1 MGERERERARERESG
16 GDEGGEGATKRRK
29 RERKSFVVESKTF
42 EINLEEKR
50 GKIQVEIWEMKKGI
64 SSWVRLGLASLG
76 FLSEGLEYCIKDGK
90 GGKWERG
97 WKENGRSYSLVRGE
111 NKGGLYLRLEVVD
124 LEKKRHS
131 IIVPKGRGEKGGWVT
146 MAEKIQQMGGFSGRK
161 EQKQKEWCGGKLGM
175 EVSYAEVVK
184 KQKNRDRKL
193 VRMEVRK
200 EEVQNNLRKLE
211 HCIIGSWDPCSAGGE
226 DLESL
231 GQTMSKVWGLKGNLG
246 LARMEKNRVLLEFE
260 ILGEAIRVMSTGNRS
275 FDGAHL
281 RLERWNP
288 RIGCSEEVEITNEVW
303 VRIVGLPLS
312 LWNKTILRR
321 VGEECG
327 GFIAM
332 DPRTEK
338 MQELQW
344 ARILIRTNGED
355 LPSRLEISVEEKV
368 YALALWWELKPSLK
382 KAQENRS
389 EVTQSTRG
397 EVRGDGASR
406 AVTRVGKEVEGT
418 QLEALLLPEKMMGIQ
433 EGEVGRVIEKWDQG
447 GSGARST
454 QDAVDFGPQSAGPD
468 LGPKGMKRVGGP
480 YNQGATMGLNLKLK
494 GVVGVLAGQEAGPSK
509 TWWTTEEESPSC
521 DGGMDLE
528 ESPSKPLLQ
537 DTNKD
542 QQLKVCS
549 PASPLVNNESN
560 MEEEVLKNWE
570 TEDLRKRNTKF
581 LHSATDSTLIEE
593 AMRYGS
599 VLLLRGE
606 RVPGSSHLISFSLDR
621 APEGGHYDR
630 SGNAGVEPQFEVPL
644 CVVPSEGSE
653 ENVIGCWALVENNG
667 GSTMYR
673 DEEWGPGLND
683 PQAERGEKEERWE
696 ESSLAKFSHFLGFST
711 EGLEKEIL
719 DFLIKIRKRRERIHD
734 KVLLEKS
741 KFERELKR
749 LECSVNYE
757 KGRKQ
762 KDPPKGKGCHL
773 SVLQ

>member
-1 MGERERERARERESG
+1 M
-16 GDEGGEGATKRRK
+16 
-29 RERKSFVVESKTF
+29 
-42 EINLEEKR
+42 
-50 GKIQVEIWEMKKGI
+50 
-64 SSWVRLGLASLG
+64 
-76 FLSEGLEYCIKDGK
+76 
-90 GGKWERG
+90 
-97 WKENGRSYSLVRGE
+97 
-111 NKGGLYLRLEVVD
+111 
-124 LEKKRHS
+124 
-131 IIVPKGRGEKGGWVT
+131 
-146 MAEKIQQMGGFSGRK
+146 
-161 EQKQKEWCGGKLGM
+161 
-175 EVSYAEVVK
+175 
-184 KQKNRDRKL
+184 
-193 VRMEVRK
+193 
-200 EEVQNNLRKLE
+200 
-211 HCIIGSWDPCSAGGE
+211 
-226 DLESL
+226 
-231 GQTMSKVWGLKGNLG
+231 
-246 LARMEKNRVLLEFE
+246 
-260 ILGEAIRVMSTGNRS
+260 
-275 FDGAHL
+275 
-281 RLERWNP
+281 
-288 RIGCSEEVEITNEVW
+288 
-303 VRIVGLPLS
+303 
-312 LWNKTILRR
+312 
-321 VGEECG
+321 
-327 GFIAM
+327 
-332 DPRTEK
+332 
-338 MQELQW
+338 
-344 ARILIRTNGED
+344 
-355 LPSRLEISVEEKV
+355 
-368 YALALWWELKPSLK
+368 
-382 KAQENRS
+382 
-389 EVTQSTRG
+389 
-397 EVRGDGASR
+397 
-406 AVTRVGKEVEGT
+406 
-418 QLEALLLPEKMMGIQ
+418 
-433 EGEVGRVIEKWDQG
+433 GRVIEKWDQG

-454 QDAVDFGPQSAGPD
+454 RDAVDFGPQSAGPD

-599 VLLLRGE
+599 VPLLRGE
-606 RVPGSSHLISFSLDR
+606 RVPGSSHLISFSFDR

>member
-1 MGERERERARERESG
+1 MGKGLEREWEILLPGTWRE
-16 GDEGGEGATKRRK
+16 
-29 RERKSFVVESKTF
+29 
-42 EINLEEKR
+42 
-50 GKIQVEIWEMKKGI
+50 Q
-64 SSWVRLGLASLG
+64 
-76 FLSEGLEYCIKDGK
+76 
-90 GGKWERG
+90 
-97 WKENGRSYSLVRGE
+97 
-111 NKGGLYLRLEVVD
+111 GGLYLRLEVVD

-246 LARMEKNRVLLEFE
+246 LARMEKNRVLMEFE
-260 ILGEAIRVMSTGNRS
+260 ILGEAIRVMSAGNRS

-332 DPRTEK
+332 DPRMEK

-418 QLEALLLPEKMMGIQ
+418 QLEALLLPEEMMGI
-433 EGEVGRVIEKWDQG
+433 
-447 GSGARST
+447 
-454 QDAVDFGPQSAGPD
+454 
-468 LGPKGMKRVGGP
+468 
-480 YNQGATMGLNLKLK
+480 
-494 GVVGVLAGQEAGPSK
+494 
-509 TWWTTEEESPSC
+509 
-521 DGGMDLE
+521 
-528 ESPSKPLLQ
+528 
-537 DTNKD
+537 
-542 QQLKVCS
+542 
-549 PASPLVNNESN
+549 
-560 MEEEVLKNWE
+560 
-570 TEDLRKRNTKF
+570 
-581 LHSATDSTLIEE
+581 
-593 AMRYGS
+593 
-599 VLLLRGE
+599 
-606 RVPGSSHLISFSLDR
+606 
-621 APEGGHYDR
+621 
-630 SGNAGVEPQFEVPL
+630 
-644 CVVPSEGSE
+644 
-653 ENVIGCWALVENNG
+653 
-667 GSTMYR
+667 
-673 DEEWGPGLND
+673 
-683 PQAERGEKEERWE
+683 
-696 ESSLAKFSHFLGFST
+696 
-711 EGLEKEIL
+711 
-719 DFLIKIRKRRERIHD
+719 
-734 KVLLEKS
+734 
-741 KFERELKR
+741 
-749 LECSVNYE
+749 
-757 KGRKQ
+757 
-762 KDPPKGKGCHL
+762 
-773 SVLQ
+773 